1 MTHVQGRLEVIHGAM
16 FAGKTTELIRR
27 LEEAR
32 ASGRRVTAIKPVTDD
47 RYSIDE
53 LVTHDGRRLQALG
66 MADPT
71 QLAVLADDA
80 DVVGLDEA
88 HFFNPTLA
96 GMCRA
101 LADRPTRVIVAGVYF
116 DHRGRPFDTLE
127 QLARQA
133 DHVTELFARCAVC
146 GARAM
151 HSQRMVEGDARIV
164 VGGAGMYEPRCAKCF
179 EPPA

>member
-1 MTHVQGRLEVIHGAM
+1 VAHARGRLEVIRGAM

-32 ASGRRVTAIKPVTDD
+32 ASGRSVAAIKPVTDD
-47 RYSIDE
+47 RYSADE
-53 LVTHDGRRLQALG
+53 LVTHDGQRWKARG
-66 MADPT
+66 MSHPK
-71 QLAVLADDA
+71 QLARLAGDA

-88 HFFNPTLA
+88 HFFEPTLA

-101 LADRPTRVIVAGVYF
+101 LADRPTRVIVAGVYL
-116 DHRGRPFDTLE
+116 DHRGRPFDTVE

-146 GARAM
+146 GSRAM
-151 HSQRMVEGDARIV
+151 HSQRMFEGEARIV